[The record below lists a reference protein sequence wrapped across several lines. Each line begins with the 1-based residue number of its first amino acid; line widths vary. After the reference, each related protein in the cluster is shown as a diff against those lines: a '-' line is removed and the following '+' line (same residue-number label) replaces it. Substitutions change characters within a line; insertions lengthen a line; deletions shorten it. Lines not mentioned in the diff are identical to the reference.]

1 MASSDKGAAS
11 AAVAGGP
18 AHGAGHGPGEGG
30 TRRDFL
36 FLAGGAFGAVGAAAV
51 VWPLVDSLN
60 PAADTLAAAEP
71 FNVDVSSV
79 KEGQG
84 ITVKYLGEPIFI
96 RRRTKKEI
104 DEARAVPLAQLKD
117 PQTDQARVYKGK
129 DEWLVVKGVCT
140 HLGCVPLGQSSND
153 NRGAFGGY
161 YCPCH
166 GSAYD
171 TSGRIRKGPAP
182 QNLWIPQYRFSSD
195 TVIRVGA
202 APTDGGPKPTS

>member
-1 MASSDKGAAS
+1 MASSDKGGAS
-11 AAVAGGP
+11 AAVAGAPG
-18 AHGAGHGPGEGG
+18 HGAPEGG

-36 FLAGGAFGAVGAAAV
+36 FLAAGAFGAIGSAAV
-51 VWPLVDSLN
+51 AWPLIDSLN
-60 PAADTLAAAEP
+60 PAADTLAAAQP
-71 FNVDVSSV
+71 FNIDVSSV

-96 RRRTKKEI
+96 RRRTQKEI
-104 DEARAVPLAQLKD
+104 EEARKVPMAELID

-129 DEWLVVKGVCT
+129 DQWLVVKGVCT
-140 HLGCVPLGQSSND
+140 HLGCVPLGQSPND
-153 NRGAFGGY
+153 NRGAYGGY

-182 QNLWIPQYRFSSD
+182 ENLWIPPYQFPSD

-202 APTDGGPKPTS
+202 QPTDGGPKPTS